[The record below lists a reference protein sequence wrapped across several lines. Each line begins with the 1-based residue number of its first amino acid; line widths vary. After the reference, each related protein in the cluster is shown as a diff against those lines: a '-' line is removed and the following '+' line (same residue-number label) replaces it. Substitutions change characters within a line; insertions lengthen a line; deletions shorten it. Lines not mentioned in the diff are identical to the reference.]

1 MFVKTKRKQIMQVEY
16 KVVFNRKKKL
26 NNKGKALIQIEAYLD
41 GSRRYF
47 STEIYITPQEW
58 KPSPLKAKY
67 IAIGAYNNG
76 AYYNKLILD
85 KIQELSSFEQKCR
98 VNNNGIFSL
107 SDFDILN
114 QPKPVKPILLTFTEF
129 YAQQLE
135 IEKKNIEFVTWQQQ
149 KTNLDFLK
157 EYCPVIAF
165 EDLTYALI
173 EGYDQFLKKRKG
185 RDGKGMK
192 LNSVDKRHRQMKKYI
207 ALAINHGHLPYDQN
221 PYLKFKSKKES
232 VNKAWLSNLEW
243 ERLENLTFDSESTPL
258 MELVKDMFLF
268 STYTGLRYSDVHV
281 LTKKSFQN
289 TPDGLEL
296 VITAIKTNKPF
307 RLPLSHLFDGKPQEI
322 ANKYLNSDKN
332 RLFYGIT
339 NPKANKLIKEIAKLA
354 KINKYLTFHSSRH
367 TFATHMVQ
375 KVGLLYAQSLLQ
387 HGDIKTTSGYL
398 HVDQVEMFEQLKN
411 NGEIERIGDATKTTI
426 WKSSDKIER
435 K

>member
-1 MFVKTKRKQIMQVEY
+1 MQAEY

-26 NNKGKALIQIEAYLD
+26 NSKGKALIQIEVYLD
-41 GSRRYF
+41 GNRRYF
-47 STEIYITPQEW
+47 STDIYITPQEW

-85 KIQELSSFEQKCR
+85 KIQELSGFEQKCR
-98 VNNNGIFSL
+98 INNNGIFSL
-107 SDFDILN
+107 SDFDILK
-114 QPKPVKPILLTFTEF
+114 QPKPVKPVVLTFTEF

-135 IEKKNIEFVTWQQQ
+135 IEKKNLQLVTWQQQ

-157 EYCPVIAF
+157 DYCPVIAF

-173 EGYDQFLKKRKG
+173 EGYDQFLKKRNG
-185 RDGKGMK
+185 REGKGMK

-232 VNKAWLSNLEW
+232 VNKAWLSNQEW
-243 ERLENLTFDSESTPL
+243 EKLENLTFDSESTPL
-258 MELVKDMFLF
+258 MELVRDMFLF

-289 TPDGLEL
+289 TPEGLEL
-296 VITAIKTNKPF
+296 VITAIKTKKPF
-307 RLPLSHLFDGKPQEI
+307 RLPLSNLFDGKPQEI

-339 NPKANKLIKEIAKLA
+339 NPKANKLIKELAKLA

-367 TFATHMVQ
+367 TFATHMVH

-411 NGEIERIGDATKTTI
+411 TD
-426 WKSSDKIER
+426 WKK
-435 K
+435 

>member
-1 MFVKTKRKQIMQVEY
+1 MQAEY

-26 NNKGKALIQIEAYLD
+26 NSKGKALIQIEVYLD
-41 GSRRYF
+41 GNRKYF
-47 STEIYITPQEW
+47 STDIYITPQEW

-67 IAIGAYNNG
+67 IVVGTYNNG
-76 AYYNKLILD
+76 AYNNKLILD
-85 KIQELSSFEQKCR
+85 KIQELSGFEQKCR
-98 VNNNGIFSL
+98 VNNKGIFSL

-114 QPKPVKPILLTFTEF
+114 QPKPVKPVVLTFTEF

-135 IEKKNIEFVTWQQQ
+135 IEKKNIQYVTWQQQ

-173 EGYDQFLKKRKG
+173 EGYDQFLKSRKG
-185 RDGKGMK
+185 RDGNGMK
-192 LNSVDKRHRQMKKYI
+192 LNSVEKRHRQVKKYI

-232 VNKAWLSNLEW
+232 VNKAWLSNQEW
-243 ERLENLTFDSESTPL
+243 ERLENLTFDIQSPPL
-258 MELVKDMFLF
+258 IELVKDMFLF
-268 STYTGLRYSDVHV
+268 STYTGLRYSDVHA

-289 TPDGLEL
+289 TPEGLEV

-307 RLPLSHLFDGKPQEI
+307 RLPLSHLFEGKPQEI
-322 ANKYLNSDKN
+322 ANKYLKRDKD

-398 HVDQVEMFEQLKN
+398 HVDPVEMFEQLKN
-411 NGEIERIGDATKTTI
+411 TD
-426 WKSSDKIER
+426 WKK
-435 K
+435 

>member
-1 MFVKTKRKQIMQVEY
+1 MFVKIKHRQIMQVGL
-16 KVVFNRKKKL
+16 KVVFNRKNKL
-26 NNKGKALIQIEAYLD
+26 NTKGQALIQIEAYLEGNRKYFNTGIYVTPKEYKPNIAKCIYVSD
-41 GSRRYF
+41 GYKNS
-47 STEIYITPQEW
+47 I
-58 KPSPLKAKY
+58 
-67 IAIGAYNNG
+67 
-76 AYYNKLILD
+76 ILD
-85 KIQELSSFEQKCR
+85 KLQELRSFEQKFR
-98 VNNNGIFSL
+98 INNGGRFSL
-107 SDFDILN
+107 SEFDVLN
-114 QPKPVKPILLTFTEF
+114 QPIPVKKNPLTFTEF

-157 EYCPVIAF
+157 DYCPVIAF
-165 EDLTYALI
+165 EDLTYSLI

-232 VNKAWLSNLEW
+232 VNKAWLSNAEW
-243 ERLENLTFDSESTPL
+243 ERLENLTFDSKATPL
-258 MELVKDMFLF
+258 IELVKDMFLL
-268 STYTGLRYSDVHV
+268 STYTGLRYSDVHA

-289 TPDGLEL
+289 TPEGLEL
-296 VITAIKTNKPF
+296 VITAIKTKKPF
-307 RLPLSHLFDGKPQEI
+307 RLPLSYLFGGKPLEI
-322 ANKYLNSDKN
+322 VNKYLKRDKE

-398 HVDQVEMFEQLKN
+398 HVDQVEMFEELKN
-411 NGEIERIGDATKTTI
+411 TD
-426 WKSSDKIER
+426 WKK
-435 K
+435 

>member
-1 MFVKTKRKQIMQVEY
+1 MFVKIKRKQIMQVEY

-26 NNKGKALIQIEAYLD
+26 NSKGKALIQIEAYLD
-41 GSRRYF
+41 GNRKYF
-47 STEIYITPQEW
+47 STDIYVTPQEW

-67 IAIGAYNNG
+67 IVDAYK
-76 AYYNKLILD
+76 NKLILD
-85 KIQELSSFEQKCR
+85 KIQELINFEQKYR
-98 VNNNGIFSL
+98 VNNHGKFVL
-107 SDFDILN
+107 SNFDILN
-114 QPKPVKPILLTFTEF
+114 QPKPVKQVVLTFTDF

-135 IEKKNIEFVTWQQQ
+135 IEKKNLQFVTWQQQ
-149 KTNLDFLK
+149 KTNLDILK

-232 VNKAWLSNLEW
+232 VNKSWLSNLEW
-243 ERLENLTFDSESTPL
+243 ERLENLKFDKESSPL
-258 MELVKDMFLF
+258 LEMVKDMFLF
-268 STYTGLRYSDVHV
+268 STYTGLRYSDVHG

-289 TPDGLEL
+289 TPEGLEL
-296 VITAIKTNKPF
+296 VITAIKTKKPF
-307 RLPLSHLFDGKPQEI
+307 RLPLAYLFGGKPLEI
-322 ANKYLNSDKN
+322 VNKYLKRDKE
-332 RLFYGIT
+332 RLFYGMT

-398 HVDQVEMFEQLKN
+398 HVDQAEMFEELKN
-411 NGEIERIGDATKTTI
+411 TD
-426 WKSSDKIER
+426 WKK
-435 K
+435 